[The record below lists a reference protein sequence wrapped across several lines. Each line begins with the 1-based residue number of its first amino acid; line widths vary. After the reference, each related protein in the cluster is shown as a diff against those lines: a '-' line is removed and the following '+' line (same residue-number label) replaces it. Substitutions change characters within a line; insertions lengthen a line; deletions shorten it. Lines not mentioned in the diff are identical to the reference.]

1 MGLDMQGEMLLYET
15 EHRSLGRIAKL
26 APVNLKLAPVRKHN
40 PWYEVARALL
50 KNKGMTYAD
59 LAVILDV
66 TTGTVGHW
74 MVGRRE
80 PTIEQI
86 KKIAKVLDKSVSEL
100 CGEDLY
106 FLTDI
111 SERQVID
118 TWRTLSP
125 DQRALIL
132 GMLKGAKK

>member
-1 MGLDMQGEMLLYET
+1 
-15 EHRSLGRIAKL
+15 
-26 APVNLKLAPVRKHN
+26 
-40 PWYEVARALL
+40 
-50 KNKGMTYAD
+50 
-59 LAVILDV
+59 
-66 TTGTVGHW
+66 VGHW